1 MERLNHNLAAK
12 PASERLGYL
21 AFVLTACVF
30 AVFFVMPIVWSFANS
45 FKPAAAALADPA
57 ALFSKAFSLENY
69 RRLEHVGAGWYVYA
83 GNSVLIAAGTVL
95 LTVLVSVPAGYGF
108 SKFRFPGQSLLFVL
122 IMATMMIPFQSI
134 LTPLFLI
141 LKVFRLQ
148 NNLFGLVLI
157 YVTFQLPFSVFMMRN
172 AFDAVP
178 KALIEAARIDG
189 ASQAT
194 ILRRIMLPIAL
205 PGVATVAMFAFLNSW
220 NEFLAAL
227 IFPVRS
233 EQVHA
238 ADHAGECFVGHLWH
252 HRLGRASGRYS
263 RDHGP
268 LHPAFPSLATILRA
282 RPDGRCRE
290 VTALVPLRSPHDQL
304 TSFSTGTRCGTAA
317 IQARRPFQ
325 CRIRWR
331 FLAKLDG
338 DGSQRHHPDTAQAA
352 GRGGLPR
359 GARF

>member
-1 MERLNHNLAAK
+1 MERLTPNLAAK

-45 FKPAAAALADPA
+45 FKPAAAALADPE

-83 GNSVLIAAGTVL
+83 GNSVLIAAGTVI
-95 LTVLVSVPAGYGF
+95 LTVLISVPAGYGF

-157 YVTFQLPFSVFMMRN
+157 HVTFQLPFSVFMMRN

-227 IFPVRS
+227 IFLSDQNKFTLPIMLVNVSSGIYGIIDWGALQAGIAVTMVPCILLFLLLQRYYVRGLT
-233 EQVHA
+233 
-238 ADHAGECFVGHLWH
+238 AGAV
-252 HRLGRASGRYS
+252 
-263 RDHGP
+263 
-268 LHPAFPSLATILRA
+268 
-282 RPDGRCRE
+282 
-290 VTALVPLRSPHDQL
+290 
-304 TSFSTGTRCGTAA
+304 
-317 IQARRPFQ
+317 
-325 CRIRWR
+325 
-331 FLAKLDG
+331 K
-338 DGSQRHHPDTAQAA
+338 
-352 GRGGLPR
+352 
-359 GARF
+359 

>member
-1 MERLNHNLAAK
+1 MDRLNYTLQPKPAAERLSYAAFILL
-12 PASERLGYL
+12 S
-21 AFVLTACVF
+21 VVF
-30 AVFFVMPIVWSFANS
+30 ALFFVMPIVWSFANS
-45 FKPAAAALADPA
+45 FKPAAEALANPA

-83 GNSVLIAAGTVL
+83 SNSVLIAAGTVL
-95 LTVLVSVPAGYGF
+95 LTAVVSVPAGYGF
-108 SKFRFPGQSLLFVL
+108 SKFRFPGQGVLFVL

-141 LKVFRLQ
+141 LKAVRLQ
-148 NNLFGLVLI
+148 NSLFGLVLI

-227 IFPVRS
+227 IFLSDQNKFTLPIMLVNVSSGIYGIIDWGALQAGIAVTMVPCIVLFLLLQRYYVRGLT
-233 EQVHA
+233 
-238 ADHAGECFVGHLWH
+238 AGAV
-252 HRLGRASGRYS
+252 
-263 RDHGP
+263 
-268 LHPAFPSLATILRA
+268 
-282 RPDGRCRE
+282 
-290 VTALVPLRSPHDQL
+290 
-304 TSFSTGTRCGTAA
+304 
-317 IQARRPFQ
+317 
-325 CRIRWR
+325 
-331 FLAKLDG
+331 K
-338 DGSQRHHPDTAQAA
+338 
-352 GRGGLPR
+352 
-359 GARF
+359 

>member
-12 PASERLGYL
+12 PVSERLGYL

-45 FKPAAAALADPA
+45 FKPAAAALARPA

-83 GNSVLIAAGTVL
+83 GNSVLIAAGTVI

-141 LKVFRLQ
+141 LKFFHLQ
-148 NNLFGLVLI
+148 NSLLGLVLI

-227 IFPVRS
+227 IFLSDQNKFTLPIMLVNVSSGIYGIIDWGALQAGIAVTMVPCILLFLLLQRYYVRGLT
-233 EQVHA
+233 
-238 ADHAGECFVGHLWH
+238 AGAV
-252 HRLGRASGRYS
+252 
-263 RDHGP
+263 
-268 LHPAFPSLATILRA
+268 
-282 RPDGRCRE
+282 
-290 VTALVPLRSPHDQL
+290 
-304 TSFSTGTRCGTAA
+304 
-317 IQARRPFQ
+317 
-325 CRIRWR
+325 
-331 FLAKLDG
+331 K
-338 DGSQRHHPDTAQAA
+338 
-352 GRGGLPR
+352 
-359 GARF
+359 

>member
-1 MERLNHNLAAK
+1 MDRLLRK
-12 PASERLGYL
+12 PARKPIGEQLALLGFL
-21 AFVLTACVF
+21 LVALVF
-30 AVFFVMPIVWSFANS
+30 AVFFIMPIVWSFANS
-45 FKPAAAALADPA
+45 FKPAAEALANPA

-83 GNSVLIAAGTVL
+83 GNSVMIAVGTVL
-95 LTVLVSVPAGYGF
+95 LTVLISVPAGYGF
-108 SKFRFPGQSLLFVL
+108 SKFRFPGQSLLFIL

-141 LKVFRLQ
+141 LKFLRLQ

-157 YVTFQLPFSVFMMRN
+157 YVTFQLPFSIFMMRN

-227 IFPVRS
+227 IFLSDQNKFTLPIMLVN
-233 EQVHA
+233 V
-238 ADHAGECFVGHLWH
+238 
-252 HRLGRASGRYS
+252 ASGIYGIIDWGALQAGIAVTMVPCILLFLLLQRYYV
-263 RDHGP
+263 RG
-268 LHPAFPSLATILRA
+268 L
-282 RPDGRCRE
+282 
-290 VTALVPLRSPHDQL
+290 TA
-304 TSFSTGTRCGTAA
+304 
-317 IQARRPFQ
+317 
-325 CRIRWR
+325 
-331 FLAKLDG
+331 
-338 DGSQRHHPDTAQAA
+338 
-352 GRGGLPR
+352 
-359 GARF
+359 GAVK